1 MASSKGLLLTKLKS
15 YNYLV
20 GRVDCKKSAVSRF
33 ATVKLIFTDLRYF
46 SCDFNFFLPFLTIY
60 RLTGFHIPRGHT

>member
-46 SCDFNFFLPFLTIY
+46 SCDFNFFCHF
-60 RLTGFHIPRGHT
+60 